1 MKKERKRYIQK
12 KEKKRVYV
20 WLTMEEFARLDANVK
35 KSGLRREPYLRALI
49 EGREVREAPTQEWRK
64 LIGLLSGIGNNLN
77 QLARLSHQTGFYRT
91 RNAVMELLEK
101 LKVIMNEYKKVERRN
116 T

>member
-12 KEKKRVYV
+12 QEKKV
-20 WLTMEEFARLDANVK
+20 WLTMDEFARLDANVK

-77 QLARLSHQTGFYRT
+77 QLARHAHYTGQMDTEEINKALDEIGETFDHVKQWWKY
-91 RNAVMELLEK
+91 
-101 LKVIMNEYKKVERRN
+101 
-116 T
+116 

>member
-12 KEKKRVYV
+12 QEKKRVYV

-77 QLARLSHQTGFYRT
+77 QLSRHAHYTGQ
-91 RNAVMELLEK
+91 MEKEKIDKALEEIGEIFDHVK
-101 LKVIMNEYKKVERRN
+101 QWWKY
-116 T
+116 

>member
-12 KEKKRVYV
+12 KEKKRIYV
-20 WLTMEEFARLDANVK
+20 WLTMEEFAHLDANVK

-64 LIGLLSGIGNNLN
+64 LIGLLSGMGNNLN
-77 QLARLSHQTGFYRT
+77 QLARYAHYSGQMDTAKIN
-91 RNAVMELLEK
+91 NALAEIGEIFDHVK
-101 LKVIMNEYKKVERRN
+101 QWWKY
-116 T
+116 

>member
-12 KEKKRVYV
+12 QEKKRIYV

-64 LIGLLSGIGNNLN
+64 LIGLLSGMGNNLN
-77 QLARLSHQTGFYRT
+77 QLARYAHYSGQMDTEEINRALDEIREIFDRVKQWWKY
-91 RNAVMELLEK
+91 
-101 LKVIMNEYKKVERRN
+101 
-116 T
+116 

>member
-12 KEKKRVYV
+12 QEKKRIYV
-20 WLTMEEFARLDANVK
+20 RLTMDEFARLDANVK

-77 QLARLSHQTGFYRT
+77 QLSRHAHYTGQ
-91 RNAVMELLEK
+91 MEKEKIDKALEEIGEIFDQVK
-101 LKVIMNEYKKVERRN
+101 QWWKY
-116 T
+116 

>member
-12 KEKKRVYV
+12 QEKKRVYV

-64 LIGLLSGIGNNLN
+64 LIVLLSGIGNNLN
-77 QLARLSHQTGFYRT
+77 QLARH
-91 RNAVMELLEK
+91 AH
-101 LKVIMNEYKKVERRN
+101 
-116 T
+116 

>member
-35 KSGLRREPYLRALI
+35 RADCD
-49 EGREVREAPTQEWRK
+49 G
-64 LIGLLSGIGNNLN
+64 
-77 QLARLSHQTGFYRT
+77 SHIY
-91 RNAVMELLEK
+91 EL
-101 LKVIMNEYKKVERRN
+101 
-116 T
+116 

>member
-12 KEKKRVYV
+12 QEKKRVYV
-20 WLTMEEFARLDANVK
+20 WLTMDEFARLDANVK

-64 LIGLLSGIGNNLN
+64 LIGLLSGMGNNLN
-77 QLARLSHQTGFYRT
+77 QLARHAHSTGQ
-91 RNAVMELLEK
+91 
-101 LKVIMNEYKKVERRN
+101 MNTEEINKALDEIGEIFDHVKQWWKY
-116 T
+116 

>member
-12 KEKKRVYV
+12 KEKKRIYV
-20 WLTMEEFARLDANVK
+20 WLTMEEFAHLDANVK

-64 LIGLLSGIGNNLN
+64 LIGLLSGMGNNLN
-77 QLARLSHQTGFYRT
+77 QLARHAHYTGQ
-91 RNAVMELLEK
+91 
-101 LKVIMNEYKKVERRN
+101 MNTEEINKALDKIGEIFDHVKQWWKY
-116 T
+116 

>member
-12 KEKKRVYV
+12 QEKKRIYV

-49 EGREVREAPTQEWRK
+49 EGREVREAPTQEWHK
-64 LIGLLSGIGNNLN
+64 LIGLLSGMGNNLN
-77 QLARLSHQTGFYRT
+77 QLARYAHYTGQ
-91 RNAVMELLEK
+91 
-101 LKVIMNEYKKVERRN
+101 MNTEEINKALDEIREIFDHVKQ
-116 T
+116 

>member
-12 KEKKRVYV
+12 QEKKRIYV
-20 WLTMEEFARLDANVK
+20 WLTMEEFSRLDANVK

-77 QLARLSHQTGFYRT
+77 QLARRSHYSGQMDTEKI
-91 RNAVMELLEK
+91 NKALEEIGEIFDHVK
-101 LKVIMNEYKKVERRN
+101 QWWKY
-116 T
+116 

>member
-1 MKKERKRYIQK
+1 MKKERKRYFQK
-12 KEKKRVYV
+12 QEKKRIYV
-20 WLTMEEFARLDANVK
+20 WLTMDEFARLDANVK

-77 QLARLSHQTGFYRT
+77 QLARHTHYTGQ
-91 RNAVMELLEK
+91 
-101 LKVIMNEYKKVERRN
+101 MNTEEINKALDEIREIFDHVKQ
-116 T
+116 

>member
-12 KEKKRVYV
+12 QEKKRIYV

-49 EGREVREAPTQEWRK
+49 EGRELREAPTQEWRK
-64 LIGLLSGIGNNLN
+64 LIGLLSGMGNNLN
-77 QLARLSHQTGFYRT
+77 QLARYAPYSGQMDTAKI
-91 RNAVMELLEK
+91 NKALEEIGEIFDHVK
-101 LKVIMNEYKKVERRN
+101 QWWKY
-116 T
+116 

>member
-20 WLTMEEFARLDANVK
+20 WLTMEEFAHLDANVK

-77 QLARLSHQTGFYRT
+77 QLARYAHYTGQ
-91 RNAVMELLEK
+91 
-101 LKVIMNEYKKVERRN
+101 MNTEEINRALDEIREIFDRVKQWWKY
-116 T
+116 

>member
-12 KEKKRVYV
+12 QEKKRVYV

-49 EGREVREAPTQEWRK
+49 EGCEAREAPTQEWRK
-64 LIGLLSGIGNNLN
+64 LIGLLSGMGNNLN
-77 QLARLSHQTGFYRT
+77 QLARHTHYTGKWTQR
-91 RNAVMELLEK
+91 K
-101 LKVIMNEYKKVERRN
+101 LIKL
-116 T
+116 

>member
-64 LIGLLSGIGNNLN
+64 LIGLLSGMGNNLN
-77 QLARLSHQTGFYRT
+77 QLARHVHYTGQMNT
-91 RNAVMELLEK
+91 EEINKALEEIGDIFDHVK
-101 LKVIMNEYKKVERRN
+101 QWWKY
-116 T
+116 

>member
-12 KEKKRVYV
+12 KEKKRIMYGLQ
-20 WLTMEEFARLDANVK
+20 WKNLPILDANVK

-64 LIGLLSGIGNNLN
+64 LIGLLSGMGNNLN
-77 QLARLSHQTGFYRT
+77 QLARYAHYSGQMDTAKI
-91 RNAVMELLEK
+91 NKALEEIGEIFDHVK
-101 LKVIMNEYKKVERRN
+101 QWWKY
-116 T
+116 

>member
-12 KEKKRVYV
+12 QEKKRIYV
-20 WLTMEEFARLDANVK
+20 WFTMEEFTRLDANVK

-77 QLARLSHQTGFYRT
+77 QLARRAHYSGQ
-91 RNAVMELLEK
+91 
-101 LKVIMNEYKKVERRN
+101 MNTEEINKALDEIGEIFDHVKQWWKY
-116 T
+116 

>member
-1 MKKERKRYIQK
+1 MKTEQKRYVQK

-20 WLTMEEFARLDANVK
+20 WLTMEEFSHLDANVK

-77 QLARLSHQTGFYRT
+77 QLARHAHYTGQ
-91 RNAVMELLEK
+91 
-101 LKVIMNEYKKVERRN
+101 MNTEEINKALDEIGEIFDHVKQWWKY
-116 T
+116 

>member
-1 MKKERKRYIQK
+1 
-12 KEKKRVYV
+12 
-20 WLTMEEFARLDANVK
+20 MEEFARLDANVK

-77 QLARLSHQTGFYRT
+77 QLARHANYTGQ
-91 RNAVMELLEK
+91 
-101 LKVIMNEYKKVERRN
+101 MNSEEINKALDEIGEIFDHVKQWWKY
-116 T
+116 

>member
-12 KEKKRVYV
+12 KEKKRIYV
-20 WLTMEEFARLDANVK
+20 WLTMEEFAHLDANVK

-64 LIGLLSGIGNNLN
+64 LIGLLSGIGNNLF
-77 QLARLSHQTGFYRT
+77 QLARHAMYTGQ
-91 RNAVMELLEK
+91 
-101 LKVIMNEYKKVERRN
+101 MNTEEINKALDEIGDIFDHVKQWWKY
-116 T
+116 

>member
-12 KEKKRVYV
+12 QEKKRIYV
-20 WLTMEEFARLDANVK
+20 WLTVEEFARLDANVK

-49 EGREVREAPTQEWRK
+49 EGRELREAPTQEWRK

-77 QLARLSHQTGFYRT
+77 QLARRAHYSGQMDTEKI
-91 RNAVMELLEK
+91 NKALEEIEEIFDHGK
-101 LKVIMNEYKKVERRN
+101 QGWKY
-116 T
+116 